1 MPRRYQMAEQSVSK
15 QELKKQAMLNGPV
28 PQTIMKMA
36 VPTIVSF
43 LISSIYSLAD
53 TYFVSG
59 IGTNATAAVS
69 VNASLDQIIF
79 MMGSMLA
86 VGGNSYIARLLG
98 AKDDKKANQ
107 VLSTSFFTAIF
118 LGALMLIIGTVFMKP
133 MVRMLGATPTCEQYS
148 IEYATYVLLVAPI
161 MASSFVLNQ
170 CLRAEGSAIFSMF
183 GMSFGGILNCILDPI
198 FINGMGLGVAGASM
212 ATAISKLVSWCIL
225 LYPYLRRH
233 TILHISFRS
242 IKYSRDIVGE
252 VVSVGSSS
260 LLRSGLAVVSAIILN
275 NLAGRYSDA
284 LLAGI
289 GVTNKIMMFPFSI
302 ILGFGSG
309 FQPVTGYN
317 WGAKQFD
324 RVHQTFS
331 FSSKVAIIGSLVM
344 GAFCAIFANSII
356 SWFTEADA
364 EMMWMGALCIR
375 LQSFVLPVHAWVA
388 VVNMFCAGIGF
399 ASGAVILATARQGT
413 CFIPFVF
420 LLNAL
425 FREYGILSIQA
436 VADLLSIVLA
446 LIVLKK
452 AMSRVHAA
460 ERAAQAVPARDV

>member
-1 MPRRYQMAEQSVSK
+1 MAEQSVSK

-28 PQTIMKMA
+28 PQTIIKMA

-452 AMSRVHAA
+452 AMARVHAA

>member
-1 MPRRYQMAEQSVSK
+1 MAEQSVSK

-98 AKDDKKANQ
+98 AKDDKKADQ

-118 LGALMLIIGTVFMKP
+118 LGTLMLIIGTVFMKP

-198 FINGMGLGVAGASM
+198 FINGLGLGVAGASM

-225 LYPYLRRH
+225 LYPYIRKH

-242 IKYSRDIVGE
+242 IKYSKDIVGE

-275 NLAGRYSDA
+275 NLAGNYSDA

-317 WGAKQFD
+317 WGAKQYD
-324 RVHQTFS
+324 RVHETLR
-331 FSSKVAIIGSLVM
+331 FSSKVAIIGSVVM
-344 GAFCAIFANSII
+344 GAFCAIFANTII

-388 VVNMFCAGIGF
+388 VVNMFCAGIGY
-399 ASGAVILATARQGT
+399 ASGAITLATARQGT

-425 FREYGILSIQA
+425 FHEYGILSIQA
-436 VADLLSIVLA
+436 VADLLSIILAVVVLRRA
-446 LIVLKK
+446 LK
-452 AMSRVHAA
+452 RVKAA
-460 ERAAQAVPARDV
+460 EMRVAAARDI

>member
-1 MPRRYQMAEQSVSK
+1 MAEQSVSK

-118 LGALMLIIGTVFMKP
+118 LGVLMLIIGTVFMKP

-452 AMSRVHAA
+452 AMARVHAA

>member
-1 MPRRYQMAEQSVSK
+1 MAEQSVSK

-98 AKDDKKANQ
+98 ARDDKKADQ

-118 LGALMLIIGTVFMKP
+118 LGTVMLVIGTVFMKP

-225 LYPYLRRH
+225 LYPYLRKR

-275 NLAGRYSDA
+275 NLAGNYSDA

-317 WGAKQFD
+317 WGAKQYD
-324 RVHQTFS
+324 RVHQTLS
-331 FSSKVAIIGSLVM
+331 FSSKVAILGSIVM
-344 GAFCAIFANSII
+344 GAFCAIFANTII

-425 FREYGILSIQA
+425 FHEYGILSIQA
-436 VADLLSIVLA
+436 VADLLSIILAVVVLR
-446 LIVLKK
+446 K
-452 AMSRVHAA
+452 AMKKVRAA
-460 ERAAQAVPARDV
+460 EQAVAVVRDI

>member
-1 MPRRYQMAEQSVSK
+1 MAEQSVSK

-133 MVRMLGATPTCEQYS
+133 MVRMLGATSTCEQYS

-452 AMSRVHAA
+452 AMARVHAA

>member
-1 MPRRYQMAEQSVSK
+1 MEEKKTTK

-28 PQTIMKMA
+28 KKTIIRMA
-36 VPTIVSF
+36 IPTIVSF

-98 AKDDKKANQ
+98 AKDEKKANQ

-118 LGALMLIIGTVFMKP
+118 LGTAMMILGILFMHP
-133 MVRMLGATPTCEQYS
+133 LVRLLGATPTCEQYS

-170 CLRAEGSAIFSMF
+170 CLRAEGSAMFSMF
-183 GMSFGGILNCILDPI
+183 GMGFGGVLNCILDPI

-212 ATAISKLVSWCIL
+212 ATAISKFISFCIL

-233 TILHISFRS
+233 TILHISFKFIR
-242 IKYSRDIVGE
+242 YSKDIVGE

-275 NLAGRYSDA
+275 NLAGLYSDA

-324 RVHQTFS
+324 RVHETFR
-331 FSSKVAIIGSLVM
+331 FSSQVAVIGSLAM
-344 GAFCAIFANSII
+344 GAFCAIFANQII

-399 ASGAVILATARQGT
+399 AGGAIILATARQGT

-425 FREYGILSIQA
+425 FGEYGILSIQA
-436 VADLLSIVLA
+436 VADLLTIVLA
-446 LIVLKK
+446 LLVLRR
-452 AMSRVHAA
+452 AMRRVKAA
-460 ERAAQAVPARDV
+460 EQAARLAADI

>member
-1 MPRRYQMAEQSVSK
+1 MEEKKTTK

-28 PQTIMKMA
+28 KKTIIRMA
-36 VPTIVSF
+36 IPTIVSF

-98 AKDDKKANQ
+98 AKDEKKANQ

-118 LGALMLIIGTVFMKP
+118 LGTAMMIFGILFMHP
-133 MVRMLGATPTCEQYS
+133 LVRLLGATPTCEQYS

-170 CLRAEGSAIFSMF
+170 CLRAEGSAMFSMF
-183 GMSFGGILNCILDPI
+183 GMGFGGVLNCILDPI

-212 ATAISKLVSWCIL
+212 ATAISKFISFCIL

-233 TILHISFRS
+233 TILHISFKFIR
-242 IKYSRDIVGE
+242 YSKDIVGE

-275 NLAGRYSDA
+275 NLAGLYSDA

-324 RVHQTFS
+324 RVHETFR
-331 FSSKVAIIGSLVM
+331 FSSQVAVIGSLAM
-344 GAFCAIFANSII
+344 GAFCAIFANQII

-399 ASGAVILATARQGT
+399 AGGAIILATARQGT

-425 FREYGILSIQA
+425 FGEYGILSIQA
-436 VADLLSIVLA
+436 VADLLTIVLA
-446 LIVLKK
+446 LLVLRR
-452 AMSRVHAA
+452 AMRRVKAA
-460 ERAAQAVPARDV
+460 EQAARPAADI

>member
-1 MPRRYQMAEQSVSK
+1 MAEQSVSK

-28 PQTIMKMA
+28 PQTIIKMA

-452 AMSRVHAA
+452 AMARVHAA
-460 ERAAQAVPARDV
+460 EQAAQAVPARDV

>member
-1 MPRRYQMAEQSVSK
+1 MAEHAVSK

-28 PQTIMKMA
+28 KKTIIKMA
-36 VPTIVSF
+36 IPTIVSF

-98 AKDDKKANQ
+98 AKDDKKAGQ

-118 LGALMLIIGTVFMKP
+118 LGSAMMIFGVLFMHP
-133 MVRMLGATPTCEQYS
+133 LVRLLGATPTCEQYS

-170 CLRAEGSAIFSMF
+170 CLRAEGSAMFSMF

-212 ATAISKLVSWCIL
+212 ATAISKLVSFCIL
-225 LYPYLRRH
+225 LTPYLKKK
-233 TILHISFRS
+233 TILHISIRS
-242 IKYSRDIVGE
+242 IRYSRDIVGE

-260 LLRSGLAVVSAIILN
+260 LLRSGLAVVSAIVLN
-275 NLAGRYSDA
+275 NLAGAYSDA

-324 RVHQTFS
+324 RVHETFR
-331 FSSKVAIIGSLVM
+331 FSSQVAIAGSLIM
-344 GAFCAIFANSII
+344 GAFCAVFANQII

-375 LQSFVLPVHAWVA
+375 LQSIVLPVHAWVA

-399 ASGAVILATARQGT
+399 AGGAVILATARQGT

-425 FREYGILSIQA
+425 FGEYGILSIQA
-436 VADLLSIVLA
+436 VADLLSILLA
-446 LIVLKK
+446 LFVLKK
-452 AMSRVHAA
+452 AMRRVRAA
-460 ERAAQAVPARDV
+460 EQAALPAPSDV

>member
-1 MPRRYQMAEQSVSK
+1 MAEQSVSK

-28 PQTIMKMA
+28 PQTIIKMA

-452 AMSRVHAA
+452 AMARVHAA
-460 ERAAQAVPARDV
+460 ERAAQAIPARDV

>member
-1 MPRRYQMAEQSVSK
+1 MAEQSVSK

-98 AKDDKKANQ
+98 ARDDKKANQ

-118 LGALMLIIGTVFMKP
+118 LGAIMLVAGTVFMKP

-233 TILHISFRS
+233 TILHISFKS

-275 NLAGRYSDA
+275 NLAGSYSDA

-317 WGAKQFD
+317 WGAKQYD
-324 RVHQTFS
+324 RVHQTLS
-331 FSSKVAIIGSLVM
+331 FSSKVAILGSVIM
-344 GAFCAIFANSII
+344 GAFCAIFANTII

-399 ASGAVILATARQGT
+399 ASGAIILATARQGT

-425 FREYGILSIQA
+425 FHEYGILSIQA
-436 VADLLSIVLA
+436 VADLLSIILAVVVLRKA
-446 LIVLKK
+446 LRRVREAEEAYQQHHVL
-452 AMSRVHAA
+452 R
-460 ERAAQAVPARDV
+460 EPL

>member
-1 MPRRYQMAEQSVSK
+1 MAEQSVSK

-98 AKDDKKANQ
+98 ARDDKKANQ

-118 LGALMLIIGTVFMKP
+118 LGTIMLVAGTVFMKP

-233 TILHISFRS
+233 TILHISFKS

-275 NLAGRYSDA
+275 NLAGNYSDA

-317 WGAKQFD
+317 WGAKQYD
-324 RVHQTFS
+324 RVHQTLS
-331 FSSKVAIIGSLVM
+331 FSSKVAILGSVIM
-344 GAFCAIFANSII
+344 GAFCAIFANTII

-399 ASGAVILATARQGT
+399 ASGAIILATARQGT

-425 FREYGILSIQA
+425 FHEYGILSIQA
-436 VADLLSIVLA
+436 VADLLSIILAVVVLRKA
-446 LIVLKK
+446 LK
-452 AMSRVHAA
+452 RVRAA
-460 ERAAQAVPARDV
+460 EHALAAVRDV

>member
-1 MPRRYQMAEQSVSK
+1 MAEQSVSK

-118 LGALMLIIGTVFMKP
+118 LGTLMLVIGTVFMKP

-212 ATAISKLVSWCIL
+212 ATAIPKLVSWCIL
-225 LYPYLRRH
+225 LYPYLRKR

-242 IKYSRDIVGE
+242 IKYSKDIVGE

-260 LLRSGLAVVSAIILN
+260 LLRSSLAVVSAIILN
-275 NLAGRYSDA
+275 NLAGNYSDA

-317 WGAKQFD
+317 WGAKQYD
-324 RVHQTFS
+324 RVHETFS
-331 FSSKVAIIGSLVM
+331 FSSKVAIIGSIVM
-344 GAFCAIFANSII
+344 GALCALFANTII

-399 ASGAVILATARQGT
+399 ASGAIILATARQGT

-425 FREYGILSIQA
+425 FHEYGILSIQA
-436 VADLLSIVLA
+436 VADLLSIILA
-446 LIVLKK
+446 VIVLRK
-452 AMSRVHAA
+452 AMKRLRAA
-460 ERAAQAVPARDV
+460 EEAYRQHEYLREPL

>member
-1 MPRRYQMAEQSVSK
+1 MAEQSVSK

-452 AMSRVHAA
+452 AMARVHAA

>member
-1 MPRRYQMAEQSVSK
+1 MEEKKTTK

-28 PQTIMKMA
+28 KKTIIRMA
-36 VPTIVSF
+36 IPTIVSF

-98 AKDDKKANQ
+98 AKDEKKANQ

-118 LGALMLIIGTVFMKP
+118 LGTAMMILGILFMHP
-133 MVRMLGATPTCEQYS
+133 LVRLLGATPTCEQYS

-170 CLRAEGSAIFSMF
+170 CLRAEGSAMFSMF
-183 GMSFGGILNCILDPI
+183 GMGFGGVLNCILDPI

-212 ATAISKLVSWCIL
+212 ATAISKFISFCIL

-233 TILHISFRS
+233 TILHISFKFIR
-242 IKYSRDIVGE
+242 YSKDIVGE

-260 LLRSGLAVVSAIILN
+260 LLRSGLAVESAIILN
-275 NLAGRYSDA
+275 NLAGLYSDA

-324 RVHQTFS
+324 RVHETFR
-331 FSSKVAIIGSLVM
+331 FSSQVAVIGSLAM
-344 GAFCAIFANSII
+344 GAFCAIFANQII

-399 ASGAVILATARQGT
+399 AGGAIILATARQGT

-425 FREYGILSIQA
+425 FGEYGILSIQA
-436 VADLLSIVLA
+436 VADLLTIVLA
-446 LIVLKK
+446 LLVLRR
-452 AMSRVHAA
+452 AMHRVKAA
-460 ERAAQAVPARDV
+460 EQAARPAADI